1 VVAVGADKLRL
12 KIGTLPTERE
22 EKVERAIEKK
32 GHEVEG

>member
-12 KIGTLPTERE
+12 KIGTLPTAQE

-32 GHEVEG
+32 EHEGKG